1 MTAQRRA
8 GMVAL
13 KYSLLSAARSLSLWR
28 GTPANAIVHET
39 SPNGQYTMR
48 LYRFLS
54 IAALAAPALVSAQAA
69 PAATPAPEVGQMAP
83 DFTAAWADASGAKAT
98 PVKLSNLR
106 GKVVV
111 LAFYPKNRTSGCTAE
126 LTKFRDENAKLF
138 GKDVVVLPISADSIP
153 SHISW
158 ASDMKFPFGLVSDPS
173 MSTAEL
179 YGSRMPGRAMANR
192 TTFVI
197 GKDGK
202 IAYRDM
208 KFNALSEETYAS
220 LAAAVA
226 SAR

>member
-1 MTAQRRA
+1 
-8 GMVAL
+8 
-13 KYSLLSAARSLSLWR
+13 
-28 GTPANAIVHET
+28 
-39 SPNGQYTMR
+39 MR
-48 LYRFLS
+48 LIPFLALS
-54 IAALAAPALVSAQAA
+54 VLAVPALASAQAA
-69 PAATPAPEVGQMAP
+69 PAAVSAPEVGQMAP
-83 DFTAAWADASGAKAT
+83 DFTAAWADASGAKAS

-111 LAFYPKNRTSGCTAE
+111 LAFYPKDRTSGCTAE

-173 MSTAEL
+173 LSTAEL

-192 TTFVI
+192 TVFVI

-202 IAYRDM
+202 IVWREM

-220 LAAAVA
+220 LASAVA
-226 SAR
+226 QAR

>member
-1 MTAQRRA
+1 MRFIP
-8 GMVAL
+8 
-13 KYSLLSAARSLSLWR
+13 LLA
-28 GTPANAIVHET
+28 
-39 SPNGQYTMR
+39 
-48 LYRFLS
+48 
-54 IAALAAPALVSAQAA
+54 IAALATPALASAQAA
-69 PAATPAPEVGQMAP
+69 PAAVPAPEVGQMAP
-83 DFTAAWADASGAKAT
+83 DFTAAWADASGAKAA
-98 PVKLSNLR
+98 PVKLSDLR

-111 LAFYPKNRTSGCTAE
+111 LAFYPKDRTSGCTAE

-173 MSTAEL
+173 LSTAEL
-179 YGSRMPGRAMANR
+179 YGSRMPGRAMSNR

-202 IAYRDM
+202 IVWRDM

-220 LAAAVA
+220 LASAVA